1 MPSRTSSRQR
11 IVLNFKKLVPSLF
24 SIVLESMYSGHLVAS
39 DFLMAGI
46 MRLATQLGIDFI
58 REACILYM
66 ISNMSTE
73 TIDEVMELGLELNCE
88 ELTEA
93 VTQAKLRAQR
103 GEERS
108 ESPSSGVSEKTGDK
122 VVKTPWTREEDEVV
136 MELVRQYGLK
146 AWSSLAAH
154 LPGRTGK
161 QIRERW
167 HNQIDP
173 SVRKD
178 PWTPEEDAM
187 LIRAHQQF
195 SNRWAEIAKLIPGR
209 TDNAIKNHWN
219 STLRRQVLDAGTA
232 GAAGAAAAAWPAL
245 PALPAPPPC
254 SLKRRRTGSCSSHD
268 GGGFESAHAAAAA
281 AAAGSCLPSKT
292 GARGG
297 SGASFWPAGG
307 ALAGGRSAAGS
318 GSDDDGGSDSEG
330 EGALLGGARQRR
342 AADEEDQL
350 SSHSTVLPAYDDLLD
365 GGGGG
370 GARRDSDGGV
380 GGSPGSPL
388 STRQRRRGRGRGGGS
403 GEPAA
408 RGGEAGEEGSA
419 DAGSAFERRKP
430 QALRVRTGAG
440 GEDDDA
446 ELWAGPAGPGPVDE
460 LFLLP
465 PQSGGCG
472 GPAGAGAGG
481 GGGHGGVAGCLL
493 GCLSPLLGGAD
504 LFGAAP
510 RTPVSRDDAADGP
523 LSLGGGCGGG
533 GLTSSAAEVASH
545 FLRADA
551 APAAAPAVA
560 AAAAAAAAHGA

>member
-39 DFLMAGI
+39 DFLLAGI
-46 MRLATQLGIDFI
+46 MRLATQLGIEFI
-58 REACILYM
+58 REACILHM
-66 ISNMSTE
+66 ISNISTE
-73 TIDEVMELGLELNCE
+73 TIDEVMQLGQELNCE

-93 VTQAKLRAQR
+93 VAQAKLRAQR

-108 ESPSSGVSEKTGDK
+108 ESPSSGISDKIGDK
-122 VVKTPWTREEDEVV
+122 AVKTPWTREEDEVV

-178 PWTPEEDAM
+178 PWTAEEDAM
-187 LIRAHQQF
+187 LIRAHRQF

-219 STLRRQVLDAGTA
+219 STLRRQVLDAEA
-232 GAAGAAAAAWPAL
+232 AAGGAAAWPAL
-245 PALPAPPPC
+245 PALPAPAPC
-254 SLKRRRTGSCSSHD
+254 PLKRRRTDSCCSQDGSA
-268 GGGFESAHAAAAA
+268 FEAARAEAAAAA
-281 AAAGSCLPSKT
+281 LGGGPPSKM
-292 GARGG
+292 GARSVSGAPFWSAGGGLARGG
-297 SGASFWPAGG
+297 GG
-307 ALAGGRSAAGS
+307 AGS
-318 GSDDDGGSDSEG
+318 GSDDDGSESEE
-330 EGALLGGARQRR
+330 EGCLLGGARQRR

-350 SSHSTVLPAYDDLLD
+350 SSHSTVLPSYDDLLD
-365 GGGGG
+365 PGSGGAGRHSDDGPGGGG
-370 GARRDSDGGV
+370 DDGCL
-380 GGSPGSPL
+380 GSPPSA
-388 STRQRRRGRGRGGGS
+388 RQRRGRGS
-403 GEPAA
+403 EPAA
-408 RGGEAGEEGSA
+408 RGGRAEGGA
-419 DAGSAFERRKP
+419 DAASAFERRKP

-440 GEDDDA
+440 GNDDA
-446 ELWAGPAGPGPVDE
+446 EMWAGPAGPGPVDE

-472 GPAGAGAGG
+472 GAAGAGVGG
-481 GGGHGGVAGCLL
+481 AGGHGGVAGCLL
-493 GCLSPLLGGAD
+493 GCLSPMLGGAD

-510 RTPVSRDDAADGP
+510 RTPLSRDDAADGP
-523 LSLGGGCGGG
+523 LSLGGGGGGG
-533 GLTSSAAEVASH
+533 GLTASAAEVASH

-551 APAAAPAVA
+551 GPAPAAAV
-560 AAAAAAAAHGA
+560 AAAAAAHGA